1 MAFAI
6 VIIAAMKRLRFF
18 VRVLGWLALGVI
30 LALIGIGA
38 VYSANTEIPAG
49 VTGHHVTVA
58 GVPLR
63 VVQRGSGPDVLFIHG
78 SPGCIEDW
86 TLLIDALAGAAR
98 VTAYDRPG
106 HGYSGDTGQYSYEHN
121 ADVALALIQELGL
134 THVTV
139 VGHSYGGTTVL
150 TLALRAAPAIDA
162 YVTVDGGAYAPP
174 GVPGPIFALLEPP
187 LFGMGVATVL
197 GGRIARRRVRD
208 ETPRMFRAIPAPPG
222 FVELRAQLFSTPK
235 TVHALAKEWRGA
247 AGWLNAQSP
256 RYPTIR
262 KPLHIIAQAEDAFR
276 RETAERLHRD
286 VAHSSLRLLRGAGHH
301 LQIEKTDEVAAVIRN
316 AIAL

>member
-1 MAFAI
+1 MQ
-6 VIIAAMKRLRFF
+6 RLRSF
-18 VRVLGWLALGVI
+18 VRVLGWLALGVV
-30 LALIGIGA
+30 LALTGIGA
-38 VYSANTEIPAG
+38 VYTPNTEIPAG

-63 VVQRGSGPDVLFIHG
+63 VLQRGSGPDVLLIHG

-86 TLLIDALAGAAR
+86 TALIDALAGAAR

-106 HGYSGDTGQYSYEHN
+106 HGYSGDTGQYSYAHN
-121 ADVALALIQELGL
+121 ADVALALIEELGL
-134 THVTV
+134 TQVTV

-150 TLALRAAPAIDA
+150 TLALRASPVIDA

-187 LFGMGVATVL
+187 LFRMGVAAVL
-197 GGRIARRRVRD
+197 GGPIARRRVRD
-208 ETPRMFRAIPAPPG
+208 ETPKMFRAMPAPPG
-222 FVELRAQLFSTPK
+222 FVELRTQLFSTPK

-247 AGWLNAQSP
+247 AGWLDAQSSSYP
-256 RYPTIR
+256 RID
-262 KPLHIIAQAEDAFR
+262 KPLHILAQAEDAYR

-301 LQIEKTDEVAAVIRN
+301 LQIEKTDEVAAVIRS
-316 AIAL
+316 AIAR

>member
-1 MAFAI
+1 MALAI
-6 VIIAAMKRLRFF
+6 VTMATMQRLRSF
-18 VRVLGWLALGVI
+18 VRVLGWLTLGVV
-30 LALIGIGA
+30 LVLTGIGA
-38 VYSANTEIPAG
+38 VYTPNTEIPAG
-49 VTGHHVTVA
+49 VAGHHVTVA

-63 VVQRGSGPDVLFIHG
+63 VLQRGSGPDVLLIHG

-86 TLLIDALAGAAR
+86 TPLIDALAGAAR

-106 HGYSGDTGQYSYEHN
+106 HGYSGDSGQYSYAHN
-121 ADVALALIQELGL
+121 ADVALALIRELGL

-162 YVTVDGGAYAPP
+162 YVFVDGGAYTPP

-187 LFGMGVATVL
+187 LFGMGIAAVIGAP
-197 GGRIARRRVRD
+197 IARRRVRD
-208 ETPRMFRAIPAPPG
+208 ETPKMFRTMPPPPG
-222 FVELRAQLFSTPK
+222 LVALRAQLFSTPK

-247 AGWLNAQSP
+247 AGWLAAQSP
-256 RYPTIR
+256 RYPSIH

-276 RETAERLHRD
+276 RETAQRLHRD
-286 VAHSSLRLLRGAGHH
+286 VAHSSLLLLRGAGHH